1 MSVSKIKIALADDH
15 VEMLQILKEILE
27 PEFDVVASV
36 RNGRALLKAFKD
48 FKPDVIIVDIN
59 MPEMSGF
66 EVTRKILQ
74 EDIDARII
82 LLSAHKDRQIVEEGF
97 SIGAKGFVLKHS
109 ADEDLVD
116 AVSEIIHGNSYV
128 SPSI

>member
-1 MSVSKIKIALADDH
+1 MAINKIKIAVADDH
-15 VEMLQILKEILE
+15 EDMLHLLKEILE
-27 PEFDVVASV
+27 TEFDVVAAV
-36 RNGRALLKAFKD
+36 RNGPALLKAVKD

-74 EDIDARII
+74 EDIEALII
-82 LLSAHKDRQIVEEGF
+82 LLTAHKDRQIVEEGF
-97 SIGAKGFVLKHS
+97 LVGAKGFVLKLT
-109 ADEDLVD
+109 AGQDLLN
-116 AVSEIIHGNSYV
+116 AVYKIIEGDSYV

>member
-1 MSVSKIKIALADDH
+1 MALCKIKVAIVDDNE
-15 VEMLQILKEILE
+15 EMLSIFKDILE
-27 PEFDVVASV
+27 PEFDVVAAV
-36 RNGRALLKAFKD
+36 RNGPALLKSLKEI
-48 FKPDVIIVDIN
+48 KPDVIIVDIN

-74 EDIDARII
+74 EDIEARII

-97 SIGAKGFVLKHS
+97 FSGAKGFVLKHT